1 MLYYQDY
8 WLAGLRIPLSS
19 IYKGRDVMNVDKQAI
34 EVAMELVKA
43 NISRSNTPYKAL
55 ALAQDFKII
64 HKAVADS
71 IKENYDFLNKP

>member
-1 MLYYQDY
+1 
-8 WLAGLRIPLSS
+8 
-19 IYKGRDVMNVDKQAI
+19 MNVDKQAI